1 MLVYLPKTLSSDAKA
16 VSMTAHCLWHWP
28 ELLSVTLAGENA
40 TEIQYPHYNRK
51 KRDSFSEQNLLGF
64 ICGVSE

>member
-1 MLVYLPKTLSSDAKA
+1 
-16 VSMTAHCLWHWP
+16 MTADCLCHWP

-40 TEIQYPHYNRK
+40 AEIQYPHYNRK
-51 KRDSFSEQNLLGF
+51 KRHSFSEQNLLGY